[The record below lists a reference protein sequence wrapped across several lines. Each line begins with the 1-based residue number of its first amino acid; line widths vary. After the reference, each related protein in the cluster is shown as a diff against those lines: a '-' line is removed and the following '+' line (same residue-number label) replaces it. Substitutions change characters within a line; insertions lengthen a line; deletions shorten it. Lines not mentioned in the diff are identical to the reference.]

1 MIDLER
7 DGEVFVLRMDEG
19 ENRFSPEAVAE
30 WNRLLDE
37 VEKQEG
43 AVALVTTGTDKFYS
57 NGLDLDFMMSEGADA
72 GDYLASVLALLGRV
86 LTFPAVTVAAVNGHA
101 FGAGAQL
108 AVAHDFAIM
117 RSDRGYFC
125 IPEVDM
131 RVPLHPGMLALLK
144 ARLPV
149 RTAHEV
155 VATAR
160 RYGGEDAL
168 TWGIVD
174 DAVSGTQVVPT
185 AVARARELASKAH
198 PAIRTIKRGLYP
210 QVLEALAVPLDE
222 AMRAWEG

>member
-1 MIDLER
+1 VIGLER
-7 DGEVFVLRMDEG
+7 DGEVFVLRVDEG
-19 ENRFSPEAVAE
+19 ENRFSPTAVAE

-37 VEKQEG
+37 VEKAEG
-43 AVALVTTGTDKFYS
+43 PKALVTTGSEKFYS

-72 GDYLASVLALLGRV
+72 SDYLASVLALLGRV

-117 RSDRGYFC
+117 RADRGYFC
-125 IPEVDM
+125 MPEVDM

-174 DAVSGTQVVPT
+174 AAVEAEQVVPT
-185 AVARARELASKAH
+185 AVGRARELAAKAH

-210 QVLEALAVPLDE
+210 QVLAALEVPLDD
-222 AMRAWEG
+222 AMRDWEA

>member
-1 MIDLER
+1 VIGLER

-19 ENRFSPEAVAE
+19 ENRFSPQAVAD

-37 VEKQEG
+37 VEKVEG
-43 AVALVTTGTDKFYS
+43 PKALVTTGTGKFYS

-72 GDYLASVLALLGRV
+72 GDYLASVLSLLGRV
-86 LTFPAVTVAAVNGHA
+86 LTFPAVSVAALNGHA

-108 AVAHDFAIM
+108 AAAHDFAIM
-117 RSDRGYFC
+117 RADRGFFC
-125 IPEVDM
+125 MPEVDM

-174 DAVSGTQVVPT
+174 AAVDAEQVLPT
-185 AVARARELASKAH
+185 AIARARELAAKAH
-198 PAIRTIKRGLYP
+198 PAIRTIKRGLYA
-210 QVLEALAVPLDE
+210 QVLAALEIPLDT
-222 AMRAWEG
+222 AMRDWEG